1 MDKEKNKGNEPE
13 AALGEYARELP
24 EGLHS
29 RVMASVRADKARR
42 VEYRR
47 LRITAVLAAAML
59 CIFAV
64 SSAFLVMPFLRGNMP
79 NMPGAELPNP
89 TETSGVAENN
99 EGMADNAT
107 GEQSADPV
115 APAPPVHND
124 SAVEG
129 VLPTHRPDADAA
141 SNTTCEESSPTESSN
156 TDVDLEPTYAAD
168 AKTENEKNG
177 LLLAF
182 VSNSDT
188 GNAALTAT
196 VVISGL
202 SSVAAIVLTLVQR
215 RKLRSKGKGKD
226 RKND

>member
-64 SSAFLVMPFLRGNMP
+64 SSAFLVMPLLRG

-89 TETSGVAENN
+89 TETFGGAENN
-99 EGMADNAT
+99 EGTDDNAT

-115 APAPPVHND
+115 VPAPPVHNGG
-124 SAVEG
+124 AVEG

-168 AKTENEKNG
+168 AETENEKNG
-177 LLLAF
+177 LLLACI
-182 VSNSDT
+182 SNADM